1 MALPATPK
9 PGSIGV
15 AHTPGAMGLLI
26 RVGEAIR
33 FHRGSNWNHAFI
45 VSDQVNENGSPYI
58 IQAQIRGVTDSM
70 ALEELPGTY
79 KILPM
84 PKGVNRARVLQ
95 FAKAQV
101 GIRYGILTIASIA
114 IDILTWNWF
123 PSFRA
128 GRKQSWICSALA
140 FESLRFGGYLRN
152 VVDIYEVTPAELYNF
167 LTEQENHAK

>member
-15 AHTPGAMGLLI
+15 AHTPGAMGRLI
-26 RVGEAIR
+26 RFGEAIR
-33 FHRGSNWNHAFI
+33 LHRGSHWNHAFI
-45 VSDQVNENGSPYI
+45 VSDQVGETGSPYI
-58 IQAQIRGVTDSM
+58 IQAQIKGVTDSM
-70 ALEELPGTY
+70 TLEELPGEY
-79 KILPM
+79 HIFSL
-84 PKGVNRARVLQ
+84 PKGGNRARVLR

-101 GIRYGILTIASIA
+101 GISYGLFTIVSIA
-114 IDILTWNWF
+114 IDILTWNWS

-167 LTEQENHAK
+167 LTEQESYAK